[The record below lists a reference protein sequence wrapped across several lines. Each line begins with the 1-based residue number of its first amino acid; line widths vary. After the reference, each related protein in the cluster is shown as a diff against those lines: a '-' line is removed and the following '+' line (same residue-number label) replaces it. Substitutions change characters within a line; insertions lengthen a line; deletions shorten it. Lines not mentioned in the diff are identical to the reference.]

1 MHLAGGLV
9 LYFLLCFSPHNSKHD
24 IGSLLMLQRVVKV
37 CLIAGF
43 TFFQAFTANVEYLSF
58 NFFHSK
64 GEKETYF
71 FPPFFFC
78 VCVDGGSAPPE
89 DATAN
94 E

>member
-1 MHLAGGLV
+1 
-9 LYFLLCFSPHNSKHD
+9 
-24 IGSLLMLQRVVKV
+24 MLQRTVKV

-58 NFFHSK
+58 NFFSFK
-64 GEKETYF
+64 RRKENLL
-71 FPPFFFC
+71 FPPFLC